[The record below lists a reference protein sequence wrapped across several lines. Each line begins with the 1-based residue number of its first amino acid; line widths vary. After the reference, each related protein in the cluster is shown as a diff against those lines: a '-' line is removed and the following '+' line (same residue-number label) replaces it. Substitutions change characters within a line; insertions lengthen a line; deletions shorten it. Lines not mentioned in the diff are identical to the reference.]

1 MSEFECSV
9 KDLMSEKKEP
19 IIENITP
26 SHKEETVSILEKS
39 EKNNTET
46 ENIKL
51 SLYQKLY
58 TDKNIKL
65 SMFITLVYLV
75 INSEQFY
82 QFLGNNLPMLMLNGT
97 PGFLGKTIL
106 GLILSIVL
114 IIFTSFFS
122 I

>member
-65 SMFITLVYLV
+65 SMFITLVYHV

>member
-1 MSEFECSV
+1 MSEE
-9 KDLMSEKKEP
+9 KEP

-51 SLYQKLY
+51 SMYQKLY

-82 QFLGNNLPMLMLNGT
+82 QFLGNNLPMLIIDDT

>member
-19 IIENITP
+19 NMEDITP
-26 SHKEETVSILEKS
+26 SHKEENVLTLEKS
-39 EKNNTET
+39 EKKNTDT

-51 SLYQKLY
+51 SVYQKLY

-82 QFLGNNLPMLMLNGT
+82 QFLGNNLPMLILDGT

-106 GLILSIVL
+106 GFILSVVL
-114 IIFTSFFS
+114 ITFTSFFS

>member
-9 KDLMSEKKEP
+9 KDLMSEEKEP

-51 SLYQKLY
+51 SMYQKLY

-82 QFLGNNLPMLMLNGT
+82 QFLGNNLPMLIIDDT

>member
-9 KDLMSEKKEP
+9 KDLMSEKKKP
-19 IIENITP
+19 VIEDITP
-26 SHKEETVSILEKS
+26 SNKEEIVSTLEKS

-51 SLYQKLY
+51 SMYQKLY

-82 QFLGNNLPMLMLNGT
+82 QFLGNNLPMLIIDGT
-97 PGFLGKTIL
+97 PGFLGKTII